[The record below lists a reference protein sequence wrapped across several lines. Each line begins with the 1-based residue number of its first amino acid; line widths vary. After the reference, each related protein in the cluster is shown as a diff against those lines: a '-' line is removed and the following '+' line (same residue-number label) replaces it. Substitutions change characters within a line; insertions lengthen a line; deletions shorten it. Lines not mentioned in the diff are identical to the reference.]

1 MPADTSSEEV
11 VAENLLSAD
20 SLGFDDAGNLD
31 VGGGDVFGT
40 TGHYGYAN
48 VVSCVAVQRAL
59 AGGAPADPSNP
70 SEVAT
75 LAPDPCKNDDWTPI
89 TYLPGVDTVLGP
101 LFRLLSLPLIVLTF
115 GLFLL
120 VVNAALLAITAWL
133 SDRFDISGFWSAVL
147 GGLLIAILN
156 WGIDELLPKPR
167 RSAAFEGRELP
178 PS

>member
-1 MPADTSSEEV
+1 MA
-11 VAENLLSAD
+11 VAI
-20 SLGFDDAGNLD
+20 GI
-31 VGGGDVFGT
+31 
-40 TGHYGYAN
+40 
-48 VVSCVAVQRAL
+48 
-59 AGGAPADPSNP
+59 
-70 SEVAT
+70 VAT
-75 LAPDPCKNDDWTPI
+75 ITPGI
-89 TYLPGVDTVLGP
+89 EVHGGFLTLLWIALIFGLVDTVLGP

-167 RSAAFEGRELP
+167 RSAAFEGRDLP